1 MARNKAR
8 PQGYVPFLEFYLRKK
23 KEGGNVLV
31 PSVFRG
37 TVDARARRS
46 CLVLV
51 HGFNNTD
58 SEAAA
63 AYFGF
68 RNRQTE
74 LTGAPPFTWDRYFG
88 DSFWP
93 GDADWWWIFDKADFL
108 VYPAA
113 VHRTPAAGEQ
123 LTNLLHAMPALERVD
138 FIGHSLGCRVVLE
151 TLQRLVDAGM
161 PRIDRVV
168 LMAAAVRAEDL
179 RPGGKYFDLMTRLQ
193 AGGTRV
199 YVLHSVRDLVLMGAF
214 PPGQALAGE
223 PSLHALGRDGPDAA
237 MPGYGSTLDDDRV
250 EGAGHS
256 SYWGHTKSAASD
268 FATEKS
274 GAFLKLGDVVRE
286 VGEARPLVA
295 PIDAL
300 EARRLGSLRR
310 AFDRVG
316 I

>member
-1 MARNKAR
+1 M
-8 PQGYVPFLEFYLRKK
+8 
-23 KEGGNVLV
+23 LV
-31 PSVFRG
+31 PSVFHG
-37 TVDARARRS
+37 PLDARARRR

-58 SEAAA
+58 SEAAE

-88 DSFWP
+88 DAFWP
-93 GDADWWWIFDKADFL
+93 GDADWWWWLDKADFL
-108 VYPAA
+108 IYPVA
-113 VHRTPAAGEQ
+113 VHRTPEAGRQ
-123 LTNLLHAMPALERVD
+123 LASLIRAMPSLERVD

-151 TLQRLVDAGM
+151 TMAQLVDNPV
-161 PRIDRVV
+161 PRIERVA

-179 RPGGKYFDLMTRLQ
+179 RPDGQYHDLMVRLQ
-193 AGGTRV
+193 AQGTLV
-199 YVLHSVRDLVLMGAF
+199 QVLHSLRDPVLAAAF

-223 PSLHALGRDGPDAA
+223 PSVHALGRYGPDAA
-237 MPGYGSTLDDDRV
+237 MPGYRSTMNDDRV
-250 EGAGHS
+250 VGAKHGD
-256 SYWGHTKSAASD
+256 YWGHNTNAASAY
-268 FATEKS
+268 ATRRAGE
-274 GAFLKLGDVVRE
+274 FLALGDVVRA
-286 VGEARPLVA
+286 VGEPRPLVA

-300 EARRLGSLRR
+300 EARQLGALRR